1 MGDLEEAVGGAKAA
15 DTLVRPFVII
25 IFDPEGTSLDGLL
38 EAVELR
44 PLEELSQDRLP
55 EALDL
60 AQRHGMVRTRTDM
73 LDAVLLHLPLEA
85 RLPAPVRILAPVIGK
100 HLFGDTVLGHT
111 PAVGLQHVFCRL
123 AAVQSQGDDVATV
136 IVHEADQVGVATR
149 QAEGHDVALPHL
161 VGTGAFEKPGLGR
174 VSYRFVFRLVHQ
186 PLFG

>member
-1 MGDLEEAVGGAKAA
+1 
-15 DTLVRPFVII
+15 VIV

-60 AQRHGMVRTRTDM
+60 AQRHGMVGTRTDM
-73 LDAVLLHLPLEA
+73 LDAVFLHLPLEA
-85 RLPAPVRILAPVIGK
+85 RLTAPVRILAAVIGK

-111 PAVGLQHVFCRL
+111 PAVGLQHVFGRL
-123 AAVQSQGDDVATV
+123 AAVQSQGDDVAAV
-136 IVHEADQVGVATR
+136 IIHEADQVGVATR

-174 VSYRFVFRLVHQ
+174 VPYRFVFRLVHQ